1 MAARRTLYGR
11 RQGRPLRAGRKAL
24 LEAALPDLEIV
35 LPDEGEMLS
44 PAALFEPLPER
55 LCLEIGFGGGEHL
68 AWQVAQHPETGF
80 LAAEY
85 FITGVASL
93 LGQLPEGAQPPR
105 IYIGDA
111 RDLLDCLPAA
121 VLDRI
126 FILFP
131 DPWPKRR
138 HHKRRLIQ
146 GDTVAS
152 LARVLKDGGELR
164 FGTDDAGYL
173 DWALQR
179 LTAEPAL
186 AWQVAGP
193 ADWRSRPA
201 DWPATRYEE
210 KALAAGRKPAYLRF
224 LRRPRG
230 AAFPGGR

>member
-1 MAARRTLYGR
+1 MAARRNLYGR

-24 LEAALPDLEIV
+24 LEEILPQLEIALPEDGDLLVPALLFDPPPAEI
-35 LPDEGEMLS
+35 
-44 PAALFEPLPER
+44 F
-55 LCLEIGFGGGEHL
+55 LEIGFGGGEHL
-68 AWQVAQHPETGF
+68 AWQAARHPAAGF

-93 LGQLPEGAQPPR
+93 LGQLRAAGSGAPLR
-105 IYIGDA
+105 LYVGDA
-111 RDLLDCLPAA
+111 RDLLECLPDAA
-121 VLDRI
+121 LDRI

-146 GDTVAS
+146 PATVAL

-164 FGTDDAGYL
+164 FATDDPGYL

-186 AWQVAGP
+186 VWQVAGP
-193 ADWRSRPA
+193 ADWRRRPD

-210 KALAAGRKPAYLRF
+210 KALEAGRQPAYLRF
-224 LRRPRG
+224 RRRPR
-230 AAFPGGR
+230 

>member
-1 MAARRTLYGR
+1 MAARRNLYGR

-24 LEAALPDLEIV
+24 LEEILPQLEIALPEDGDLLVPALLFDPPPAEI
-35 LPDEGEMLS
+35 
-44 PAALFEPLPER
+44 F
-55 LCLEIGFGGGEHL
+55 LEIGFGGGEHL
-68 AWQVAQHPETGF
+68 AWQAARHPAAGF

-93 LGQLPEGAQPPR
+93 LGQLRAAGSGAPLR
-105 IYIGDA
+105 LYIGDA
-111 RDLLDCLPAA
+111 RDLLECLPDAA
-121 VLDRI
+121 LDRI

-146 GDTVAS
+146 PATVAL

-164 FGTDDAGYL
+164 FATDDPGYL

-186 AWQVAGP
+186 VWQVAGP
-193 ADWRSRPA
+193 TDWRRRPD

-210 KALAAGRKPAYLRF
+210 KALEAGRQPAYLRF
-224 LRRPRG
+224 RRRPR
-230 AAFPGGR
+230 